1 MASRLSRSISAE
13 SKKLRS
19 LLAEYNS
26 IVSAEDQLS
35 WEDVTNMS
43 LSIWLTPLHEDNL
56 PVPRSVRLAA
66 IDALMKKN
74 RAIEERDLLKVEM
87 ENVLHFHLQQY
98 TSLANS
104 IVRLQSVSSVFNQGA
119 ICLLKL
125 RQQQYEVEVKACI
138 KSFPKSII
146 VPDIP
151 FPLETVDNSPLKVRN
166 SALHLLHL
174 MKLNHRTTMR
184 MKMIC
189 VHITQIVFQTSVN
202 QVRMVSEVYCLCMC

>member
-43 LSIWLTPLHEDNL
+43 SSIWLTPLQEDNL

-66 IDALMKKN
+66 VDALMKKN
-74 RAIEERDLLKVEM
+74 CAIEERDLFKVEM

-138 KSFPKSII
+138 KSFPKSIT
-146 VPDIP
+146 VPEIP
-151 FPLETVDNSPLKVRN
+151 FPLETVDNSSLKVQN
-166 SALHLLHL
+166 SQCSTPAPPNETESSDSNEDEDDL
-174 MKLNHRTTMR
+174 
-184 MKMIC
+184 C
-189 VHITQIVFQTSVN
+189 SHINTNSFSN
-202 QVRMVSEVYCLCMC
+202 LCESSEDG